1 LPRSGG
7 GGGQLLLRPLP
18 EAEGG
23 WLREEEPVQSPSR
36 RRAATRR
43 SRRAGPVGPPAG
55 REGRRR
61 PRQGGGGLY
70 IHIHSVLILCQRQWY
85 ASRAGHREVWRSGV
99 TALGGPSGSRASVGM
114 AGGECRQRARARYH
128 HSAERSSRRPS
139 PRGAGGRVVQW
150 IWGGW
155 GAPRVLRLG
164 RPGGAFLAR
173 ARVRY
178 HYPAERSSRRPSPRG
193 AGGRAVRLQ
202 PLMHQWARCA
212 GGLGRSSWAGHA
224 SRLDPAAR
232 GDGWV
237 RAPSRGPGAA
247 RQGRAA
253 LGAERRWRGQSESRT
268 GRRGR
273 AGPPCHHA

>member
-1 LPRSGG
+1 LAAGGGACPVGAGPPPGGPDEPARSG
-7 GGGQLLLRPLP
+7 RP
-18 EAEGG
+18 
-23 WLREEEPVQSPSR
+23 
-36 RRAATRR
+36 
-43 SRRAGPVGPPAG
+43 RAGRG
-55 REGRRR
+55 RR

-70 IHIHSVLILCQRQWY
+70 IPIHSVLILCLRQWY
-85 ASRAGHREVWRSGV
+85 ASRAGHREVRRSGV

-202 PLMHQWARCA
+202 PLMHQWARRA
-212 GGLGRSSWAGHA
+212 GQVELGRACQPARSSRPWRRVGQCSE
-224 SRLDPAAR
+224 SRA
-232 GDGWV
+232 
-237 RAPSRGPGAA
+237 GAA

>member
-1 LPRSGG
+1 MTSGHGGGPLRRSSAGG
-7 GGGQLLLRPLP
+7 GGGCCLGL
-18 EAEGG
+18 G
-23 WLREEEPVQSPSR
+23 EEEDSCCCCRCRRRRADGCGRRSLPSR
-36 RRAATRR
+36 RRAATRG

-85 ASRAGHREVWRSGV
+85 ASRAGHREVRRSGV

-114 AGGECRQRARARYH
+114 AGGECCQRARARYH
-128 HSAERSSRRPS
+128 HS
-139 PRGAGGRVVQW
+139 
-150 IWGGW
+150 
-155 GAPRVLRLG
+155 
-164 RPGGAFLAR
+164 
-173 ARVRY
+173 
-178 HYPAERSSRRPSPRG
+178 AERSSRRPSPRG

>member
-1 LPRSGG
+1 LPQSGG
-7 GGGQLLLRPLP
+7 GEGQLLLLPLP

-23 WLREEEPVQSPSR
+23 WLREEEPAQSAPGRHPGVQTSR
-36 RRAATRR
+36 PGRAAR
-43 SRRAGPVGPPAG
+43 GPGG
-55 REGRRR
+55 GGRR

-70 IHIHSVLILCQRQWY
+70 IPIHSVLILCLRQWY
-85 ASRAGHREVWRSGV
+85 ASRAGHREVRRSGV

-193 AGGRAVRLQ
+193 ASGRLGHVISHGIYHTGWYIP
-202 PLMHQWARCA
+202 PL
-212 GGLGRSSWAGHA
+212 
-224 SRLDPAAR
+224 
-232 GDGWV
+232 
-237 RAPSRGPGAA
+237 
-247 RQGRAA
+247 
-253 LGAERRWRGQSESRT
+253 
-268 GRRGR
+268 
-273 AGPPCHHA
+273 

>member
-1 LPRSGG
+1 MAAGG
-7 GGGQLLLRPLP
+7 GACPVAESAPGRHPAVQASRP
-18 EAEGG
+18 G
-23 WLREEEPVQSPSR
+23 
-36 RRAATRR
+36 RAAR
-43 SRRAGPVGPPAG
+43 GPGGEASSSAG
-55 REGRRR
+55 RRGFVYTYSQCADLVPAAVVRFA
-61 PRQGGGGLY
+61 GGAPGGVAL
-70 IHIHSVLILCQRQWY
+70 
-85 ASRAGHREVWRSGV
+85 GV

-202 PLMHQWARCA
+202 PLMHQWARRA
-212 GGLGRSSWAGHA
+212 GQVELGRACQPARSSRPW
-224 SRLDPAAR
+224 
-232 GDGWV
+232 
-237 RAPSRGPGAA
+237 
-247 RQGRAA
+247 
-253 LGAERRWRGQSESRT
+253 RRVG
-268 GRRGR
+268 
-273 AGPPCHHA
+273 

>member
-1 LPRSGG
+1 MAAGGGACPVGAGPPPGGPDEPARSGRPRAGG
-7 GGGQLLLRPLP
+7 GG
-18 EAEGG
+18 
-23 WLREEEPVQSPSR
+23 
-36 RRAATRR
+36 
-43 SRRAGPVGPPAG
+43 
-55 REGRRR
+55 RR

-70 IHIHSVLILCQRQWY
+70 IPIHSVLILCLRQWY
-85 ASRAGHREVWRSGV
+85 ASRAGHREVRRSGV

-164 RPGGAFLAR
+164 RPGVEFLAR

>member
-1 LPRSGG
+1 MAAGG
-7 GGGQLLLRPLP
+7 GACPVAESAPGRHPAVQASRP
-18 EAEGG
+18 G
-23 WLREEEPVQSPSR
+23 
-36 RRAATRR
+36 RAAR
-43 SRRAGPVGPPAG
+43 GPG
-55 REGRRR
+55 RGGRR

-70 IHIHSVLILCQRQWY
+70 IPIHSVLILCLRQWY
-85 ASRAGHREVWRSGV
+85 ASRAGHREVRRSGV

-202 PLMHQWARCA
+202 PLMHQWARRA
-212 GGLGRSSWAGHA
+212 GQVELGRACQPARSSRPW
-224 SRLDPAAR
+224 
-232 GDGWV
+232 
-237 RAPSRGPGAA
+237 
-247 RQGRAA
+247 
-253 LGAERRWRGQSESRT
+253 RRVG
-268 GRRGR
+268 
-273 AGPPCHHA
+273 

>member
-7 GGGQLLLRPLP
+7 GGGQLLLLPLP

-23 WLREEEPVQSPSR
+23 WLREEEPAQSAPGRHPGVQTSR
-36 RRAATRR
+36 PGRAAR
-43 SRRAGPVGPPAG
+43 GPGG
-55 REGRRR
+55 GRR

-85 ASRAGHREVWRSGV
+85 ASRAGHREVRRSGV

-114 AGGECRQRARARYH
+114 AGGECCQRARARYH

-193 AGGRAVRLQ
+193 AGGRAVR
-202 PLMHQWARCA
+202 WFGGGGVRRACSASA
-212 GGLGRSSWAGHA
+212 GPAWSS
-224 SRLDPAAR
+224 SL
-232 GDGWV
+232 
-237 RAPSRGPGAA
+237 GPGSGTTTRLSGAHG
-247 RQGRAA
+247 GRAH
-253 LGAERRWRGQSESRT
+253 GGQAAGRYVCSR
-268 GRRGR
+268 
-273 AGPPCHHA
+273 